1 MFLSPK
7 SHSLTHLHIPHTH
20 SRNQTWLAGKCP
32 KQRDE
37 AKGRW
42 EKNIESS
49 YGDFFRPAKELRTE
63 GSSHFIVG
71 YLPLASCKLTV
82 SCWTWPSR
90 NSFSLPIKDGDF
102 PVRYVYSCTRGFFSN
117 HFYGHKSTPLF
128 QIVPPHLLFYSSQ
141 GGFLAPRNIHV
152 LNDDRRSC
160 WIDQRLCLQKIEK
173 RNGSGQRILP
183 F

>member
-49 YGDFFRPAKELRTE
+49 YGDFFRQAKELRTE

-102 PVRYVYSCTRGFFSN
+102 PVRYVYSCTRGFFPIIFMVIN
-117 HFYGHKSTPLF
+117 L
-128 QIVPPHLLFYSSQ
+128 LLFFKSSHPT
-141 GGFLAPRNIHV
+141 FYFTHPRVDFWRPGTFTFSMMIA
-152 LNDDRRSC
+152 
-160 WIDQRLCLQKIEK
+160 EAAE
-173 RNGSGQRILP
+173 
-183 F
+183 